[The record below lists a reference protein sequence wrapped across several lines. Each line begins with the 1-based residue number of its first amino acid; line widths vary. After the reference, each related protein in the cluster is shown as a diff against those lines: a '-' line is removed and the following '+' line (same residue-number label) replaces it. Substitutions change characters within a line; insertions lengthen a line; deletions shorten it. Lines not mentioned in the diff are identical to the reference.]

1 MAQDKIVVEI
11 LESIG
16 GKENIKE
23 VAHCMTRLRIK
34 VYDSSQ
40 VNQEKLKKIKGVLG
54 LVLKGEQYQIVIG
67 PNVSQVYNTLNEVI
81 GIIPEKDSKKTISEG
96 KQNSI
101 AKILD
106 TIAGIFNPI
115 VPALAGAGLIK
126 AILALLVASKFLSA
140 DSETYIILNTI
151 SDGVFSF
158 LPFMLAYSAAK
169 IFKMNTYVAVAI
181 AGAMLHPNFT
191 NLIQQGLTKIS
202 FIGIPMSLIQYNG
215 SVFPIVLTIW
225 FASYIEKGVD
235 KITPKALKIILVPAL
250 TILFAAPIAL
260 IIIGPIAQMLGNY
273 IADGA
278 SILFERG
285 GIFAGLIYGGI
296 YSFMVVTGLHHGM
309 VPVLVDGITRYGFN
323 YISPV
328 SGSSNMAQ
336 AGSAFG
342 VWLKANDKDLKA
354 VAATAT
360 ISALTGVTEPAIYGV
375 NLRLKKP
382 FLCAAIGGAAGG
394 GFAAYFQCKAFAMG
408 GPSFLTLPMFIGEG
422 GHVGLV
428 AIAFTIAFIVSAIA
442 TYIVGFEEEV
452 TADSHAKL

>member
-1 MAQDKIVVEI
+1 
-11 LESIG
+11 
-16 GKENIKE
+16 
-23 VAHCMTRLRIK
+23 
-34 VYDSSQ
+34 
-40 VNQEKLKKIKGVLG
+40 
-54 LVLKGEQYQIVIG
+54 
-67 PNVSQVYNTLNEVI
+67 
-81 GIIPEKDSKKTISEG
+81 
-96 KQNSI
+96 
-101 AKILD
+101 
-106 TIAGIFNPI
+106 
-115 VPALAGAGLIK
+115 
-126 AILALLVASKFLSA
+126 
-140 DSETYIILNTI
+140 
-151 SDGVFSF
+151 
-158 LPFMLAYSAAK
+158 MLAYSAAK

-181 AGAMLHPNFT
+181 AGAMLHPNFI

-273 IADGA
+273 IAGGA

-342 VWLKANDKDLKA
+342 VWLKAKDKDLKA

-452 TADSHAKL
+452 TADSHANL

>member
-11 LESIG
+11 LENIG

-34 VYDSSQ
+34 VCDSSQ

-202 FIGIPMSLIQYNG
+202 FIGIPMSLI
-215 SVFPIVLTIW
+215 
-225 FASYIEKGVD
+225 
-235 KITPKALKIILVPAL
+235 
-250 TILFAAPIAL
+250 
-260 IIIGPIAQMLGNY
+260 
-273 IADGA
+273 
-278 SILFERG
+278 
-285 GIFAGLIYGGI
+285 
-296 YSFMVVTGLHHGM
+296 
-309 VPVLVDGITRYGFN
+309 
-323 YISPV
+323 
-328 SGSSNMAQ
+328 
-336 AGSAFG
+336 
-342 VWLKANDKDLKA
+342 
-354 VAATAT
+354 
-360 ISALTGVTEPAIYGV
+360 
-375 NLRLKKP
+375 
-382 FLCAAIGGAAGG
+382 
-394 GFAAYFQCKAFAMG
+394 
-408 GPSFLTLPMFIGEG
+408 
-422 GHVGLV
+422 
-428 AIAFTIAFIVSAIA
+428 
-442 TYIVGFEEEV
+442 
-452 TADSHAKL
+452 